1 MKLKL
6 YPAVNFRLDGCSF
19 SKEGAEFL
27 FQLITKFYEK
37 KSLIVTS
44 NLEFSQWNRI
54 FTDSILT
61 APLVGRLIHLC
72 GREL

>member
-1 MKLKL
+1 MGV
-6 YPAVNFRLDGCSF
+6 PF

-44 NLEFSQWNRI
+44 NLESSQWKRI
-54 FTDSILT
+54 YTVSW
-61 APLVGRLIHLC
+61 LVNTSMWERVIA
-72 GREL
+72 